1 VKSLRGFPNLFFSV
15 LLFKSFL
22 KEFFL
27 WIRWF
32 TTVDTRCKPW
42 NLYGFQ
48 SFLGFHD
55 FEQSS
60 LNLLRIYID
69 LDSLTFLSKKEVSFS
84 IHLCFI
90 RRFELE
96 SSEILESDSVLLIFG
111 LNSKNKSVTLL
122 LLLHRFKSFELLSLF
137 FSIFFLYDRVG
148 FAAFSGE
155 FPLEL

>member
-1 VKSLRGFPNLFFSV
+1 M
-15 LLFKSFL
+15 
-22 KEFFL
+22 KEFFPMDSL
-27 WIRWF
+27 VYNGVNHGIF
-32 TTVDTRCKPW
+32 TVFKV
-42 NLYGFQ
+42 
-48 SFLGFHD
+48 FLGFHD

-84 IHLCFI
+84 IHQCFI

-111 LNSKNKSVTLL
+111 LNSENKSMTLL

-137 FSIFFLYDRVG
+137 FSFFFLCDRVG

-155 FPLEL
+155 FPLELQRKWFGDDDSLMNL